1 MPAVI
6 LPSTPPVLLLAPY
19 QSAAYILDQMPDGGR
34 VVGLQKG
41 QASLTDLAV
50 AAAERL
56 GKSARVLLFSWGM
69 SLEDLALLQRCHE
82 DGRISQVQIRLDS
95 KRAGEERFGVMVASF
110 GAENVTSS
118 AMHAEVAT
126 IRSADNT
133 RAIVVR
139 GSMGNNRNAQFQQLD
154 VEESITA
161 ADLVQAHHATP
172 QRFARFPQA
181 KTEPHLATAALQ
193 SLARGR
199 VFGISAGFSLAALV
213 NAALDRTGPADVEI
227 VTWSAAAESLEAV
240 NAHPSARKIRL
251 VVGEGYIHLPNSG
264 ASAILRAIQRDAFR
278 VARTHAKIVTI
289 RNADHSITIRGS
301 MNLAPNPR
309 AEQFDIEDDTA
320 IADFFTRWI
329 DELFLVVPADARRN
343 VGAMANHFKNG
354 LNGGLALDAYAER
367 DQRPTSNGDRLDMA
381 ALAQAPKSYAPDT
394 LAALMAPPKQLT
406 LL

>member
-6 LPSTPPVLLLAPY
+6 LPPTAPVLLLAPY
-19 QSAAYILDQMPDGGR
+19 QSAAYILSQMPDGGR

-56 GKSARVLLFSWGM
+56 GKGSRVLLFSWGM

-82 DGRISQVQIRLDS
+82 DGRVSQVQIRLDS
-95 KRAGEERFGVMVASF
+95 KRAGEERFGVMVANF

-161 ADLVQAHHATP
+161 ADLVQAHHASP
-172 QRFARFPQA
+172 QRAAKFPTA
-181 KTEPHLATAALQ
+181 KTEPGLAAAALQ
-193 SLARGR
+193 GLDAGR
-199 VFGISAGFSLAALV
+199 VFGFSAGFSLAALIR
-213 NAALDRTGPADVEI
+213 AALDRTGPADVEI
-227 VTWSAAAESLEAV
+227 VTWSSDEKNLRAIKD
-240 NAHPSARKIRL
+240 HPSARSVRII
-251 VVGEGYIHLPNSG
+251 VGAGFHSQEPERCRGA
-264 ASAILRAIQRDAFR
+264 ASAVNPENFR
-278 VARTHAKIVTI
+278 IAQTHAKVVTI
-289 RNADHSITIRGS
+289 RNATHAITLRGS
-301 MNLAPNPR
+301 MNLTANPR
-309 AEQFDIEDDTA
+309 AENFDVENSA
-320 IADFFTRWI
+320 PVADLFAAFAADIFHKLPLGAFTNHK
-329 DELFLVVPADARRN
+329 PAAK
-343 VGAMANHFKNG
+343 HFERALG
-354 LNGGLALDAYAER
+354 GGLAVDAYAER

-381 ALAQAPKSYAPDT
+381 ALTTPPKPYPAAT
-394 LAALMAPPKQLT
+394 MAALMAPPKQLT